1 MKTRMRSILERVI
14 SYGLFAAAVGGFFFF
29 YTNVNKAQK
38 ETIEQMRKKVLE
50 LQDLQVKADED
61 LKSRQRQIETVNAQ
75 IEKRRLEV
83 KERFERLLEKAENYT
98 HFIEQVQRK
107 ARSLDIMILTSQYE
121 PPARAVNAPEDYQE
135 FKFTLDVKGAY
146 EKMKRFLW
154 EIENALGRFVKISKL
169 VIKPPICDADGNM
182 SLSLTLSTFFLK

>member
-14 SYGLFAAAVGGFFFF
+14 SYGLFVAAVGGFFFF

-38 ETIEQMRKKVLE
+38 ETIEQMRRKIIE

-75 IEKRRLEV
+75 IEKRRQEV
-83 KERFERLLEKAENYT
+83 KERFERLLEKADNYT

-107 ARSLDIMILTSQYE
+107 ARSLDIVILTSQYE
-121 PPARAVNAPEDYQE
+121 PPTRAVNAPEDYQE
-135 FKFTLDVKGAY
+135 FKFTLDVKGSY
-146 EKMKRFLW
+146 EKAKRFLW

-169 VIKPPICDADGNM
+169 IIKPPICDADGNM